1 MDSPTGLARVTALP
15 TGQGVRIMQETVI
28 RLEGVWKIFGQNPSD
43 VLKAIEEE
51 DLDKASVRDRYDCV
65 VGISDVSFSVE
76 RGEIFCIMGLSGSG
90 KSTLIRHFNRLIEP
104 TSGTIEVL
112 GKDMATLSRDELRD
126 IRAKNIGMVFQHMA
140 LLPHRSV
147 LDNVAFP
154 LEVQGIP
161 KSKRWDISQ
170 HALFLVNLDGYE
182 DYYPSQLSGGMQ
194 QRVGLA
200 RALASDP
207 EVLLMDEPFS
217 ALDPLIRREL
227 QDQFV
232 SLTKTLKKTTIFI
245 THDLDE
251 AIRIGDRIAIMKDGQ
266 LVQVG
271 TPEQIVMHPEDD
283 YVREF
288 VKDISNLKLI
298 SASAIMQEI
307 DVEMVSDADA
317 MRQAPRVT
325 QETSLEALIEV
336 STSSDL
342 PVIVT
347 QSDGEEVGMI
357 TKDRLLL
364 GIRGGQ
370 QDER

>member
-1 MDSPTGLARVTALP
+1 
-15 TGQGVRIMQETVI
+15 MQADVI
-28 RLEGVWKIFGQNPSD
+28 SLDGVWKIFGQNPSEAM
-43 VLKAIEEE
+43 KAINEEG
-51 DLDKASVRDRYDCV
+51 LDKASVLARFACV
-65 VGISDVSFSVE
+65 VGISNVSFTVQ

-90 KSTLIRHFNRLIEP
+90 KSTLIRHLNRLIEP
-104 TSGTIEVL
+104 TAGTIKVL
-112 GKDMATLSRDELRD
+112 GQDMSGLSHNELRN
-126 IRAKNIGMVFQHMA
+126 IRAKHIGMVFQHMA

-161 KSKRWDISQ
+161 KFKRWEISQ
-170 HALFLVNLDGYE
+170 RALSLVNLGGYE
-182 DYYPSQLSGGMQ
+182 DYFPAQLSGGMQ

-227 QDQFV
+227 QNQFV
-232 SLTKTLKKTTIFI
+232 SLTKTLKKTTVFI

-271 TPEQIVMHPEDD
+271 TPEQIVMHPEDE
-283 YVREF
+283 YVAEF

-298 SASAIMQEI
+298 SARSIMQ
-307 DVEMVSDADA
+307 DVNSIILPAGMNTAQS
-317 MRQAPRVT
+317 PRVN
-325 QETSLEALIEV
+325 EHTSLEKLIDIA
-336 STSSDL
+336 TSSEL
-342 PVIVT
+342 PIIVT
-347 QSDGEEVGMI
+347 DAEGVDIGIVS
-357 TKDRLLL
+357 KDTLLL
-364 GIRGGQ
+364 GIRGGNNN
-370 QDER
+370 DG

>member
-1 MDSPTGLARVTALP
+1 
-15 TGQGVRIMQETVI
+15 MQETVI
-28 RLEGVWKIFGQNPSD
+28 RLDGVWKIFGNNPAE
-43 VLKAIEEE
+43 VMKAITE
-51 DLDKASVRDRYDCV
+51 DGLDKASVREKYNCV
-65 VGISDVSFSVE
+65 VGISDVSFTVE

-112 GKDMATLSRDELRD
+112 GKDMSALSHDELRD

-161 KSKRWDISQ
+161 KFKRWEISQ
-170 HALFLVNLDGYE
+170 HALSLVNLEGYE
-182 DYYPSQLSGGMQ
+182 DYFPAQLSGGMQ

-232 SLTKTLKKTTIFI
+232 SLTKRLKKTTIFI

-271 TPEQIVMHPEDD
+271 TPEQIVMRPEDD

-298 SASAIMQEI
+298 TASSIMQDIDREI
-307 DVEMVSDADA
+307 LLDERA
-317 MRQAPRVT
+317 MSRAPRVK
-325 QETSLEALIEV
+325 EEASLEVLIDIA
-336 STSSDL
+336 TSSDL
-342 PVIVT
+342 PVIVMDT
-347 QSDGEEVGMI
+347 NGKDLGMV
-357 TKDRLLL
+357 TKNKLLL